1 MNVHPTILHQGQRNE
16 FAEPPAIPTCACGKL
31 GLIFR
36 FLVSGLRRYNPDQFK
51 IMATEIV
58 TVETP
63 VIRAAGGILQRVT
76 PRGDEVLIVYRKRY
90 QDWILPKG
98 EVKDGESFQEAA
110 LREVAQETGCSCQL
124 GNYLGTIS
132 YSDHGT
138 PKVIMFWKMTAIAE
152 NPVTVSEETGEAVWL
167 PLAAAVEKL
176 SQSQEK
182 ALLSRLSNTARRAQQ
197 IEPATWAS
205 EAASQRKKGSIED
218 ERVHA
223 RVLREAEAFRV
234 ELAFLERRSSQGD
247 KAWAAAAHDQLTN
260 VLRCL
265 EGNDIEGALFC
276 LHGARRFAVYG
287 LNKTELITRA
297 HILREEAQKIAFWP
311 GDAMDGVLSAND
323 EEISADR
330 LADAMKL
337 RDEEST
343 NQYYRNRLT
352 GDHLRILLTICALAV
367 VVMLPLMLLSGPVRM
382 VAPVLLFGLLG
393 SCFSAAQFL
402 MKGKN
407 DSFIPNV
414 FVMLTPVLFGSV
426 AGLGGLAVHEY
437 LSGLFNF
444 PRPHWGAL
452 LGLSFLFGM
461 LCQRVL
467 ARFAVP
473 KRRKKNR

>member
-1 MNVHPTILHQGQRNE
+1 
-16 FAEPPAIPTCACGKL
+16 
-31 GLIFR
+31 
-36 FLVSGLRRYNPDQFK
+36 
-51 IMATEIV
+51 MATEIV
-58 TVETP
+58 TVESP

-138 PKVIMFWKMTAIAE
+138 PKVIMFWKMTVLEEHPVLDAAE
-152 NPVTVSEETGEAVWL
+152 TAEVAWIPL
-167 PLAAAVEKL
+167 PAAVQKL

-182 ALLSRLSNTARRAQQ
+182 ALLSRLSSAARPVQQVQPASWSSETA
-197 IEPATWAS
+197 T
-205 EAASQRKKGSIED
+205 ASQRKKGSIED

-247 KAWAAAAHDQLTN
+247 KAWAAAAHDQLAN

-265 EGNDIEGALFC
+265 ESNDIEGALFC
-276 LHGARRFAVYG
+276 LHAARRFAVYG

-297 HILREEAQKIAFWP
+297 HILREEAQKISSWR
-311 GDAMDGVLSAND
+311 GDAMDSLLSANN
-323 EEISADR
+323 EEFSADR

-343 NQYYRNRLT
+343 NQYYRNRLA

-367 VVMLPLMLLSGPVRM
+367 VAMLPLMLLSGPVRM
-382 VAPVLLFGLLG
+382 LAPVLLFGLLG
-393 SCFSAAQFL
+393 SSFSAAQSL
-402 MKGKN
+402 MRGKS
-407 DSFIPNV
+407 DSIIPNV
-414 FVMLTPVLFGSV
+414 FVMLTPVLFGAV
-426 AGLGGLAVHEY
+426 AGLAGFAVHEY

-473 KRRKKNR
+473 KRRKKNH

>member
-1 MNVHPTILHQGQRNE
+1 
-16 FAEPPAIPTCACGKL
+16 
-31 GLIFR
+31 
-36 FLVSGLRRYNPDQFK
+36 
-51 IMATEIV
+51 
-58 TVETP
+58 
-63 VIRAAGGILQRVT
+63 
-76 PRGDEVLIVYRKRY
+76 
-90 QDWILPKG
+90 
-98 EVKDGESFQEAA
+98 
-110 LREVAQETGCSCQL
+110 
-124 GNYLGTIS
+124 
-132 YSDHGT
+132 
-138 PKVIMFWKMTAIAE
+138 MFWKMTVLEERPVLDAEEIAE
-152 NPVTVSEETGEAVWL
+152 VAWMPVPVAIQ
-167 PLAAAVEKL
+167 KL

-182 ALLSRLSNTARRAQQ
+182 ALLSRLTTAARPVQQ
-197 IEPATWAS
+197 VQPASWST
-205 EAASQRKKGSIED
+205 ETASQRKKGSIED

-234 ELAFLERRSSQGD
+234 ELAFLERRSSPGD

-265 EGNDIEGALFC
+265 ESNDIEGALFC
-276 LHGARRFAVYG
+276 LHAARRFAVYG

-297 HILREEAQKIAFWP
+297 HILREEAQKISSWR
-311 GDAMDGVLSAND
+311 GDAMDSLLSAND

-343 NQYYRNRLT
+343 NQYYRNRLA
-352 GDHLRILLTICALAV
+352 GDHLRILLMICAVAV
-367 VVMLPLMLLSGPVRM
+367 VAMLPLMLLSGPVRM

-393 SCFSAAQFL
+393 SCFSAAQSL
-402 MKGKN
+402 MKGKS
-407 DSFIPNV
+407 DSIIPNV
-414 FVMLTPVLFGSV
+414 FVMLTPVLFGAV
-426 AGLGGLAVHEY
+426 AGLAGFAVHEY

-467 ARFAVP
+467 ARFATP

>member
-1 MNVHPTILHQGQRNE
+1 
-16 FAEPPAIPTCACGKL
+16 
-31 GLIFR
+31 
-36 FLVSGLRRYNPDQFK
+36 
-51 IMATEIV
+51 MATEIV
-58 TVETP
+58 TVESP
-63 VIRAAGGILQRVT
+63 VIRAAGGIIQRVT

-90 QDWILPKG
+90 QDWTLPKG

-138 PKVIMFWKMTAIAE
+138 PKVIMFWKMTVLE
-152 NPVTVSEETGEAVWL
+152 ERPVLEAEETADVTWMPL
-167 PLAAAVEKL
+167 PAAVQKL

-182 ALLSRLSNTARRAQQ
+182 ALLSRLSSAARPVQQ
-197 IEPATWAS
+197 VPPASWST
-205 EAASQRKKGSIED
+205 ETASQRKKGSIED

-265 EGNDIEGALFC
+265 ESNDIEGALFC
-276 LHGARRFAVYG
+276 LHAARRFAVYG
-287 LNKTELITRA
+287 LNETELITRA
-297 HILREEAQKIAFWP
+297 HILREEAQKISSWR
-311 GDAMDGVLSAND
+311 GDAMDSLLSAND
-323 EEISADR
+323 EDISADR

-343 NQYYRNRLT
+343 NQYYRNRLA
-352 GDHLRILLTICALAV
+352 GDHLRILLMICTVAV
-367 VVMLPLMLLSGPVRM
+367 VAMLPLMLLSGPVRM

-393 SCFSAAQFL
+393 SSFSAAQSL
-402 MKGKN
+402 MKGKS
-407 DSFIPNV
+407 DSIIPNV
-414 FVMLTPVLFGSV
+414 FVMLTPVLFGAV
-426 AGLGGLAVHEY
+426 AGLAGFALHEY

-467 ARFAVP
+467 ARFATP

>member
-1 MNVHPTILHQGQRNE
+1 
-16 FAEPPAIPTCACGKL
+16 
-31 GLIFR
+31 
-36 FLVSGLRRYNPDQFK
+36 
-51 IMATEIV
+51 MATEIV
-58 TVETP
+58 TVESP

-76 PRGDEVLIVYRKRY
+76 PRGDEVLIVYRKRH
-90 QDWILPKG
+90 QDWILPNG
-98 EVKDGESFQEAA
+98 EVRDGESFQEAA

-138 PKVIMFWKMTAIAE
+138 PKVIMFWKMTVVAE
-152 NPVTVSEETGEAVWL
+152 NPVAQNEETGEVVWL
-167 PLAAAVEKL
+167 SLSAAVQKL

-182 ALLSRLSNTARRAQQ
+182 ALLSRLSNAARPVQQ
-197 IEPATWAS
+197 IQPAAWTS
-205 EAASQRKKGSIED
+205 ETASQRKKGSIED

-234 ELAFLERRSSQGD
+234 ELAFLERRSSQGE
-247 KAWAAAAHDQLTN
+247 KAWAVAAHDQLGN

-265 EGNDIEGALFC
+265 ESNDIEGALFC
-276 LHGARRFAVYG
+276 LHAARRFAVYG
-287 LNKTELITRA
+287 LNKTELVTRA
-297 HILREEAQKIAFWP
+297 HILREEAQKIASWH
-311 GDAMDGVLSAND
+311 GDAMDSLLSVAD
-323 EEISADR
+323 EELSADR
-330 LADAMKL
+330 MADAMKL

-343 NQYYRNRLT
+343 NQYYRNRLA

-367 VVMLPLMLLSGPVRM
+367 VAMLPLMLLFGPVRM
-382 VAPVLLFGLLG
+382 LGPVLLFGMLG
-393 SCFSAAQFL
+393 SSFSAAQSL
-402 MKGKN
+402 MKGKS
-407 DSFIPNV
+407 DSIIPNV
-414 FVMLTPVLFGSV
+414 FVMLTPVLFGAV

-444 PRPHWGAL
+444 PRPHWGGL

-473 KRRKKNR
+473 RRRKKNR

>member
-1 MNVHPTILHQGQRNE
+1 
-16 FAEPPAIPTCACGKL
+16 
-31 GLIFR
+31 
-36 FLVSGLRRYNPDQFK
+36 
-51 IMATEIV
+51 MATEIV
-58 TVETP
+58 TVESP

-76 PRGDEVLIVYRKRY
+76 PRGDEVLIVYRKRS
-90 QDWILPKG
+90 QDWTLPNG

-138 PKVIMFWKMTAIAE
+138 PKVIMFWKMTVLEE
-152 NPVTVSEETGEAVWL
+152 NPVVENEETREVVWMPL
-167 PLAAAVEKL
+167 PAAIQKL
-176 SQSQEK
+176 TQSQEK
-182 ALLSRLSNTARRAQQ
+182 ALLTRISNAVRPVQQ
-197 IEPATWAS
+197 IQPASWSS
-205 EAASQRKKGSIED
+205 ESSQRKKGSIED

-234 ELAFLERRSSQGD
+234 ELAFLDRRNSQGD
-247 KAWAAAAHDQLTN
+247 NSWAAAAHDQLAN

-265 EGNDIEGALFC
+265 ESNDIEGALFC
-276 LHGARRFAVYG
+276 LHAARRFAVYG

-297 HILREEAQKIAFWP
+297 HILRQEAQKIGSWR
-311 GDAMDGVLSAND
+311 GDAMDSLLSVND
-323 EEISADR
+323 EDLSADR

-343 NQYYRNRLT
+343 NQYYRNRLA
-352 GDHLRILLTICALAV
+352 GDHLKILLTICALAV
-367 VVMLPLMLLSGPVRM
+367 LGMLPLMLLTGPTRM
-382 VAPVLLFGLLG
+382 VGPVLLFGLLG
-393 SCFSAAQFL
+393 SSFSAAQSL
-402 MKGKN
+402 MKGKS
-407 DSFIPNV
+407 DSIIPNV
-414 FVMLTPVLFGSV
+414 FVMLTPVLFGAV
-426 AGLGGLAVHEY
+426 AGLAGFALHEY
-437 LSGLFNF
+437 LSGLFSF

-467 ARFAVP
+467 ARLAVP

>member
-1 MNVHPTILHQGQRNE
+1 
-16 FAEPPAIPTCACGKL
+16 
-31 GLIFR
+31 
-36 FLVSGLRRYNPDQFK
+36 
-51 IMATEIV
+51 MATEIV
-58 TVETP
+58 TVESP

-90 QDWILPKG
+90 QDWSLPKG

-138 PKVIMFWKMTAIAE
+138 PKVIMFWKMTVLE
-152 NPVTVSEETGEAVWL
+152 ERPVLEAEETAEVAWMPL
-167 PLAAAVEKL
+167 PAAIQKL

-182 ALLSRLSNTARRAQQ
+182 ALLSRLSNAVRPVQQ
-197 IEPATWAS
+197 VQPASWTS
-205 EAASQRKKGSIED
+205 ETPSQRKKGSIED

-223 RVLREAEAFRV
+223 RVLRESEAFRV
-234 ELAFLERRSSQGD
+234 ELAFLERRSNQGD
-247 KAWAAAAHDQLTN
+247 KAWAAAAHDQLAN

-265 EGNDIEGALFC
+265 ESNDIEGALFC
-276 LHGARRFAVYG
+276 LHAARRFAVYG

-297 HILREEAQKIAFWP
+297 HILREEAQKISSWR
-311 GDAMDGVLSAND
+311 GDAMDSLLSAND
-323 EEISADR
+323 EELSADR

-343 NQYYRNRLT
+343 NQYYRNRLA
-352 GDHLRILLTICALAV
+352 GDYLRILLTICAVMV
-367 VVMLPLMLLSGPVRM
+367 VAMLSLMLLSGPVRM

-393 SCFSAAQFL
+393 SSFSAAQSL
-402 MKGKN
+402 MKSKS
-407 DSFIPNV
+407 DSIIPNV
-414 FVMLTPVLFGSV
+414 FVMLTPVLFGAV
-426 AGLGGLAVHEY
+426 AGLAGFAVHEY
-437 LSGLFNF
+437 LSGLFGF
-444 PRPHWGAL
+444 QRPHWGAL
-452 LGLSFLFGM
+452 LSLSFLFGM

-467 ARFAVP
+467 ARLAVP